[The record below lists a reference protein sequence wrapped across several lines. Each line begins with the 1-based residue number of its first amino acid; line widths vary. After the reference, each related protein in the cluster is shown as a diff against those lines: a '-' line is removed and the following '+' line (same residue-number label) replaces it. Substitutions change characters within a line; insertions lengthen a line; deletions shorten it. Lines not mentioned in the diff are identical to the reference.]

1 MPRKFTTGKH
11 AIAECDRCG
20 FRYKLKE
27 LKDTTVNDKQTGLK
41 VCPSCWEGDHP
52 QNKQGKYPVND
63 PQAVENPR
71 PDNSVPASNSYQWGW
86 APVGFDDQT
95 GFGELEND
103 LVATGEIGTI
113 TVTIS

>member
-41 VCPSCWEGDHP
+41 VCPTCWEDDHP
-52 QNKQGKYPVND
+52 QNKQGRYPVND

-71 PDNSVPASNSYQWGW
+71 PDNSVPESNYYQWGW
-86 APVGFDDQT
+86 APVGLSEKNSPGLDNK
-95 GFGELEND
+95 L
-103 LVATGEIGTI
+103 LSTGEVGAV
-113 TVTIS
+113 TVLTP